1 MKKYV
6 LYVHRFFILLT
17 DFANAYT
24 IYYVVKKQR
33 GHNERTKHGRC
44 GALAFVWDV
53 GYLTAIPVIIF
64 AFGGRYLDMRYDAS
78 PWFLLCGLCISVLL
92 SAYLV
97 YKRMQRFL

>member
-1 MKKYV
+1 M
-6 LYVHRFFILLT
+6 LLKSKEDT
-17 DFANAYT
+17 
-24 IYYVVKKQR
+24 
-33 GHNERTKHGRC
+33 TKEQSTV